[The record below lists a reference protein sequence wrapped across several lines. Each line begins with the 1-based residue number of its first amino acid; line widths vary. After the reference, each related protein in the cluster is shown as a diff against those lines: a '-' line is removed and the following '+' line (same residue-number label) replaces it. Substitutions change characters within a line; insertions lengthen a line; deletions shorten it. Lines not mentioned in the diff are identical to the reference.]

1 MLSSLRHFGH
11 GVDFINTSIIAVP
24 PRFFGSTQGCA
35 HAIHIG
41 NITQPHETIISSS
54 KAFSYN
60 LILFF
65 YCLRIFALSFL
76 WKKRL
81 GDNASDL
88 LKHYYADIL
97 RRPEMLEALHDY
109 DKAQLIMIAESNRAP
124 KSAIKKLVRAIAS
137 MERKGV
143 VPERTA
149 LWNVIHGGE
158 DYLRQKCGE
167 DAAGWIH
174 LGRSSP
180 TIRVVA
186 SRIAFRRKLL
196 EIMDSNL
203 ALRLAMIKLARKHI
217 KTLMPGYAYIQHIE
231 PGTFGFY
238 VMSFVEPLAR
248 DFTRLKNAYEN
259 ANVSAVC
266 TGGGYGVE
274 YDLDIKRLDELLG
287 FKTEMWN
294 ARDSIRNYDYAVE
307 AYMGLTLMHNTL
319 GRLALDFLIWHSKEF
334 NFIRLPGR
342 HSITS
347 SIAPQMRIP
356 YVLEFINGT
365 SGLITGRLMEMLA
378 VLKTASDQLEAAT
391 MLPAEFW
398 TCCDES
404 AAAIEA
410 LIDCLNEIEVNKQRM
425 ADKAQA
431 HWVQATTLIAYL
443 VNEKS
448 MSFRVAHQILSTIGQ
463 EVIDKNLP
471 PTDITVELVE
481 AAAVAHNG
489 KKIGL
494 TEDALKNTLNAWTG
508 VEGRR
513 YRGGTA
519 PSQVQKHITAAKT
532 SCAKDKKILE
542 MLGRGVERANKKRNQ
557 AFEKLKNEMC

>member
-1 MLSSLRHFGH
+1 M
-11 GVDFINTSIIAVP
+11 
-24 PRFFGSTQGCA
+24 
-35 HAIHIG
+35 
-41 NITQPHETIISSS
+41 
-54 KAFSYN
+54 
-60 LILFF
+60 
-65 YCLRIFALSFL
+65 SFL

-81 GDNASDL
+81 GDSASDL

-109 DKAQLIMIAESNRAP
+109 DKAQLVMVAECGRAP
-124 KSAIKKLVRAIAS
+124 KSAIKKLVKAIAG

-143 VPERTA
+143 IAEREA

-203 ALRLAMIKLARKHI
+203 ALRRAMIRLAGKHL
-217 KTLMPGYAYIQHIE
+217 KTLMPGYSYIQHIE

-238 VMSFVEPLAR
+238 IMSFVEPLAR
-248 DFTRLKNAYEN
+248 DFTRLKNAYDN
-259 ANVSAVC
+259 ANISSVC

-274 YDLDIKRLDELLG
+274 YDLDIERLDELLG
-287 FKTEMWN
+287 FETEMWN
-294 ARDSIRNYDYAVE
+294 SRDSIRNYDYAVE
-307 AYMGLTLMHNTL
+307 AYMGLALMHNTL
-319 GRLALDFLIWHSKEF
+319 GRLALDFLIWHSQEF

-356 YVLEFINGT
+356 YVLEFVNGT
-365 SGLITGRLMEMLA
+365 SGLITGRLMEMLSI
-378 VLKTASDQLEAAT
+378 LKTASDQLEAAT

-404 AAAIEA
+404 ASAIDA
-410 LIDCLNEIEVNKQRM
+410 LIDCLDDLEVNKKRM
-425 ADKAQA
+425 AEEAQA

-443 VNEKS
+443 VNDKN
-448 MSFRVAHQILSTIGQ
+448 MSFRVAHQILSVIAQ
-463 EVIDKNLP
+463 EVVDKGLP
-471 PTDITVELVE
+471 PSDITVEMVE
-481 AAAVAHNG
+481 AAAVEHTG

-494 TEDALKNTLNAWTG
+494 TEEALKHTLDAWTG

-519 PSQVQKHITAAKT
+519 PERVRDHIKAARANCGEDTKVLR
-532 SCAKDKKILE
+532 ALA
-542 MLGRGVERANKKRNQ
+542 RGIERAKKKRDS
-557 AFEKLKNEMC
+557 AFDKLKAALR